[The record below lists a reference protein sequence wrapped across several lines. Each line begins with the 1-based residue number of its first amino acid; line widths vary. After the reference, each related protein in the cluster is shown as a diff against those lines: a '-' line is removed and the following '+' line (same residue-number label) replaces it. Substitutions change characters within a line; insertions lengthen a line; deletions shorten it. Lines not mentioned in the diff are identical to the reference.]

1 MSAGATHAVVDG
13 VPQLHQAQ
21 RPRVVVR
28 SPQVDVEADGAD
40 ERALRFEFDVY
51 QAARV
56 RSIDLFVPPD
66 GEFKP
71 FRVVEVLRSPWIEE
85 LRADLAQVNHTADF
99 LDRSHHWLLHC
110 GDDVVEIVAWE
121 MTWAHA

>member
-1 MSAGATHAVVDG
+1 MSAGATHVVVDG

-21 RPRVVVR
+21 RPRVTIR
-28 SPQVDVEADGAD
+28 SPQVEVEADGAD
-40 ERALRFEFDVY
+40 ERVLRFSFDTY

-71 FRVVEVLRSPWIEE
+71 FRVVEVQRSPWIEE
-85 LRADLAQVNHTADF
+85 LRADLAQVDHTADF

-110 GDDVVEIVAWE
+110 GDDVVEVVAWE
-121 MTWAHA
+121 MTWAEA

>member
-1 MSAGATHAVVDG
+1 MSAGVIHEVVDG

-21 RPRVVVR
+21 RPRVMVR
-28 SPQVDVEADGAD
+28 SPQVEVEVDGAD
-40 ERALRFEFDVY
+40 ERALRFSFDVY

-85 LRADLAQVNHTADF
+85 LRANLAQVDHTADF
-99 LDRSHHWLLHC
+99 LDRSRHWLLHC
-110 GDDVVEIVAWE
+110 GDDVVEVVAWE
-121 MTWAHA
+121 MTWTEA